1 MVATRSETRVGS
13 PVKNINDETS
23 GVTVPAPST
32 RTTRHRSVME
42 EKHSQSELTGDSQP
56 DEEKDESTAPS
67 LPASP
72 PKREIRRSMRLLTD
86 KKQPDSTHDADV
98 SESESCCSVTSD
110 VKATPRTRRRTVTR
124 EKPKTPAKNDVS
136 EAESCSSAVSPTR
149 SRRAPRSLRK
159 RVQTPAVSDPPKTND
174 GDLSEAGSCSSVV
187 SLTKV
192 LDTRRITRSRRRTA
206 MLAAELDPSDPD
218 SCSSNV
224 SGLRGS
230 VVRRSAR
237 NQKGK
242 PTEPIPL
249 NLEETTDSPSS
260 PVSRR
265 LRDRRGRTK
274 SEPAKEACDSDEC
287 MSGPSTSPWR
297 SRRRQVKRDTVGES
311 DSESVPTD
319 VCTSQDSTSSLK
331 GRGTPCSSRTG
342 SASSN
347 RAVPITRTRSKASVT
362 MVQEE
367 RECEERKP
375 LPLQCESVVTLE
387 EEDIEKPV
395 DSTMTDTGKAQE
407 CTVTEETTSDI
418 TLVLDPDVS
427 AESSLHADVEILE
440 PQSTPETVC
449 AVSVSENADS
459 ETQAHQETAVDEMA
473 ATVAMDGDVAMENN
487 EPEFVKANR
496 AVEDQAN
503 CDAVDADPEA
513 PGPSAVEK
521 NATDVE
527 ETVVCAK
534 DVVVTKDANEM
545 FTASM
550 DEMSVLL
557 KDAESEERPSS
568 STHTQS
574 DLTTAEQPFKRS
586 PPLKEMT
593 SLLDSSEDEESPD
606 EGLSAD
612 EEEEEGASQEAV
624 DGVSDEEI
632 KCPDEGQSMVEAQ
645 SSGLFVIDT
654 RPGLSPDEKYY
665 VDAKQIQEEE
675 EDEDFV
681 DEEGDDDNDDDDEDS
696 QVLFAPKRPV
706 MHLSTSIDTGLKV
719 KDLGGLYISFDGKQ
733 KSLSSGLKTQKNQSK
748 VDELLKKSVI
758 VPDFEK
764 KDAIPPYRE
773 SKHAAKLKR
782 KAEREKTTGDGWFNM
797 KAPELT
803 EELRNDLKALK
814 MRSAMDP
821 KRFYKKNDREGF
833 PKYFQVGTVVDSPV
847 DFYSS
852 RIPKKQRKRTIVEE
866 LLADA
871 EFRSN
876 NKKKYQ
882 EIMTEKAAQ
891 VAGKMYKK
899 HKFHKKKTNK
909 S

>member
-1 MVATRSETRVGS
+1 MSCVMTFENASPAGSAFNVINSGKMVATRRGTRVGS
-13 PVKNINDETS
+13 PVKNINDEIS
-23 GVTVPAPST
+23 GPTVPTPST
-32 RTTRHRSVME
+32 RSTRHRSVME
-42 EKHSQSELTGDSQP
+42 EKHSPELTGDSQP
-56 DEEKDESTAPS
+56 DEEKDECTAPS
-67 LPASP
+67 IPASP
-72 PKREIRRSMRLLTD
+72 LKRETRRSTRLFAV
-86 KKQPDSTHDADV
+86 KKQPDSTHEADV
-98 SESESCCSVTSD
+98 SESESCCSVASH
-110 VKATPRTRRRTVTR
+110 VKVTPRTRRRTPTR
-124 EKPKTPAKNDVS
+124 ERPKTPTKDEVS
-136 EAESCSSAVSPTR
+136 EAESFSSAVSPPR

-174 GDLSEAGSCSSVV
+174 DDLSDAGSCSSVV
-187 SLTKV
+187 SLSKV

-206 MLAAELDPSDPD
+206 MLGAELNPSDPD

-224 SGLRGS
+224 SGLLGS
-230 VVRRSAR
+230 MVRRSAR

-249 NLEETTDSPSS
+249 NLEETTDTPSS
-260 PVSRR
+260 LVSNR

-274 SEPAKEACDSDEC
+274 SEPGKEACDSDEC

-297 SRRRQVKRDTVGES
+297 SRRQVKRDTVGES

-347 RAVPITRTRSKASVT
+347 GAMTMTRTRSKARVI

-375 LPLQCESVVTLE
+375 LPLQCESVVTLD
-387 EEDIEKPV
+387 EEDKEKPV
-395 DSTMTDTGKAQE
+395 DSIMTDTSEALE
-407 CTVTEETTSDI
+407 CTMTEETASDI
-418 TLVLDPDVS
+418 TLVLDQDES
-427 AESSLHADVEILE
+427 AESSFHADVEIQE
-440 PQSTPETVC
+440 HKSTPETVC
-449 AVSVSENADS
+449 AVSVSEKADS
-459 ETQAHQETAVDEMA
+459 ETQAHQETAVDEMV
-473 ATVAMDGDVAMENN
+473 ATVANDGDVAMENN
-487 EPEFVKANR
+487 EPEFVKANL

-503 CDAVDADPEA
+503 CDADLEA
-513 PGPSAVEK
+513 AGPSPDEK

-527 ETVVCAK
+527 ERVVCEE
-534 DVVVTKDANEM
+534 DVVVNRDANKIV
-545 FTASM
+545 TASM
-550 DEMSVLL
+550 DETSVLL
-557 KDAESEERPSS
+557 IDGENEERPSS

-574 DLTTAEQPFKRS
+574 DLTTAEQPFKIS
-586 PPLKEMT
+586 PPIKEMT

-606 EGLSAD
+606 EGD

-632 KCPDEGQSMVEAQ
+632 RCIDEG
-645 SSGLFVIDT
+645 L
-654 RPGLSPDEKYY
+654 
-665 VDAKQIQEEE
+665 
-675 EDEDFV
+675 
-681 DEEGDDDNDDDDEDS
+681 N
-696 QVLFAPKRPV
+696 
-706 MHLSTSIDTGLKV
+706 V

-876 NKKKYQ
+876 NKNKYQ
-882 EIMTEKAAQ
+882 EIMNDKAAHG
-891 VAGKMYKK
+891 AGKKYKK
-899 HKFHKKKTNK
+899 NKFHKKKTNK
-909 S
+909 

>member
-1 MVATRSETRVGS
+1 MVATRRGTRVGS
-13 PVKNINDETS
+13 PEKNINDETS
-23 GVTVPAPST
+23 GETVPTPST
-32 RTTRHRSVME
+32 RSTRHRSVME
-42 EKHSQSELTGDSQP
+42 EKHSPELTGDSQP

-72 PKREIRRSMRLLTD
+72 LKRETRRSMRLLAY
-86 KKQPDSTHDADV
+86 KIQPDSTHEADV
-98 SESESCCSVTSD
+98 SESESCCSVGSD
-110 VKATPRTRRRTVTR
+110 VKATPRTLRRTVTR
-124 EKPKTPAKNDVS
+124 EKPKTPTKDDVS
-136 EAESCSSAVSPTR
+136 EAESCSSAVSSPR
-149 SRRAPRSLRK
+149 LRRAPRSLRK
-159 RVQTPAVSDPPKTND
+159 RVQTPSVSDPPKTND
-174 GDLSEAGSCSSVV
+174 GDLSDAGSCSSVV

-206 MLAAELDPSDPD
+206 MLGAELDPSDPD

-224 SGLRGS
+224 SGLLGS
-230 VVRRSAR
+230 TVRRSAR

-242 PTEPIPL
+242 LTEPIPL
-249 NLEETTDSPSS
+249 NLEETTDTPSS
-260 PVSRR
+260 PVSNRI
-265 LRDRRGRTK
+265 RDRRGRTK
-274 SEPAKEACDSDEC
+274 SEPAKEGCDSDEC

-297 SRRRQVKRDTVGES
+297 SRRRQVKGDTVGGS

-331 GRGTPCSSRTG
+331 GMGTPCSSRTG

-347 RAVPITRTRSKASVT
+347 RAVTITRSRSKASVT

-375 LPLQCESVVTLE
+375 LPLQCESVVTLD
-387 EEDIEKPV
+387 EEDIEKPM
-395 DSTMTDTGKAQE
+395 DSTMTDTVEALE
-407 CTVTEETTSDI
+407 CTMTEETASDI
-418 TLVLDPDVS
+418 TLVLDQDES
-427 AESSLHADVEILE
+427 AESSFHADVEMLE
-440 PQSTPETVC
+440 PKSTPETVC
-449 AVSVSENADS
+449 AVSVSEQADAV
-459 ETQAHQETAVDEMA
+459 TQAHQETTVDEIA
-473 ATVAMDGDVAMENN
+473 ATVATDRDVAMENN
-487 EPEFVKANR
+487 KPEFVKANR

-503 CDAVDADPEA
+503 CDADLEA
-513 PGPSAVEK
+513 TGPSAVEK
-521 NATDVE
+521 NVTDVE
-527 ETVVCAK
+527 ERDVCEK
-534 DVVVTKDANEM
+534 DVFVTKDANKIV
-545 FTASM
+545 TASM

-557 KDAESEERPSS
+557 KDAENEERPSS

-586 PPLKEMT
+586 PPLKEIT

-606 EGLSAD
+606 EGEEEEE
-612 EEEEEGASQEAV
+612 EEEEEGASHEAV
-624 DGVSDEEI
+624 DGISDEEI
-632 KCPDEGQSMVEAQ
+632 RCLDEGQSMVEAQ
-645 SSGLFVIDT
+645 SSGMFVIDT
-654 RPGLSPDEKYY
+654 RPGLRPEEKYY
-665 VDAKQIQEEE
+665 VDAKQIEE
-675 EDEDFV
+675 EDEDFD
-681 DEEGDDDNDDDDEDS
+681 DEEGDDDDDDDEDS

-706 MHLSTSIDTGLKV
+706 MQLSTSIDTGLNV

-733 KSLSSGLKTQKNQSK
+733 KSLSSGVKTQNQSK

-882 EIMTEKAAQ
+882 EIMTDKAAH

-899 HKFHKKKTNK
+899 NKFHKKKTNK
-909 S
+909 